1 MAGFNLQVEDK
12 MKIKSLKSQI
22 TMMIIVGLVL
32 SILIGIVFYISKSTV
47 KKTIQQGVKTTQS
60 TALDTQP
67 IKEFVS
73 KCQDKL
79 AKEAITLI
87 GKQGG
92 YIYKSQGGDLI
103 DYSGSDQGIF
113 FIMYGGNKVAYNIE
127 QPPIYLIAPFSS
139 TPPDYPWISFPYK
152 DSQSN
157 DQTFDGIF
165 GLSNMPPL
173 NNSQG
178 PNSIQ
183 SQIESYI
190 DNKMGI
196 CADLKTFTNEG
207 YEISVNKSK
216 TTATIA
222 SSDVRIKTSMPIRI
236 INKATGE
243 QTYIDA
249 FSTSVNVRV
258 QDIYYF
264 AKSILSN
271 DVTKINFDLKDVA
284 NNKNSFRIEVLD
296 NIFSKDDIVII
307 TDDKSQI
314 SGKQYE
320 YRLARKNRAPALYY
334 IKENIIQLPRDYMI
348 YQDDLI
354 RGSELNA
361 EDPDEDS
368 VRITITDQLNPT
380 GNTPAGNPP
389 GAKLFGREKFF
400 VVVSYFDALRASD
413 STLDSDFAYL
423 KSKGVGGI
431 RIFPNWWNWNNGD
444 RQAATDTLIDENGN
458 LRQSQ
463 LDRLKI
469 VLDKAKN
476 KEFIVDVSFAREV
489 AGQEVIDINEYK
501 NGIIE
506 AVGMIKQD
514 GYKDILI
521 DIQNEHNGGITYL
534 SDNDVKDIRDDIK
547 QIAPDYPL
555 GASIAYDASTSYAI
569 DAANVVNLDV
579 ILYHDPRTA
588 DWYQRTGQVVNELK
602 VSGKPVYLEEPE
614 RWMPGS
620 SLTSNDFMT
629 AMTQA
634 KSAGAAAW
642 TFHTEAGFDLRSDSL
657 QSQLSSVERE
667 FLDSINGLQ
676 LNPIGIGS
684 NLPVMLDRPQ
694 IKFRI
699 EASDGI
705 LSDYQIITVNQE

>member
-1 MAGFNLQVEDK
+1 M
-12 MKIKSLKSQI
+12 KSLKSVKSQI
-22 TMMIIVGLVL
+22 TMMIIVGIVLFILV
-32 SILIGIVFYISKSTV
+32 GIVLYISKSTI
-47 KKTIQQGVKTTQS
+47 KKTTQQGAKITQS
-60 TALDTQP
+60 AAFDTQP

-79 AKEAITLI
+79 AKEAINLI

-92 YIYKSQGGDLI
+92 YIYKSQGGELI
-103 DYSGSDQGIF
+103 DYSDSDQGMF
-113 FIMYGGNKVAYNIE
+113 FVMYEGNRVAYNIK
-127 QPPIYLIAPFSS
+127 QLPLLSVPSFFSS
-139 TPPDYPWISFPYK
+139 PPEYPWISFPYSIVDPNLK
-152 DSQSN
+152 
-157 DQTFDGIF
+157 TFDGIF

-173 NNSQG
+173 NASQG
-178 PNSIQ
+178 PHSIQ
-183 SQIESYI
+183 SQVESYI
-190 DNKMGI
+190 DNKMES
-196 CADLKTFTNEG
+196 CADLNSFINEG
-207 YEISVNKSK
+207 YDITVNKSK
-216 TTATIA
+216 TTVTLA
-222 SSDVRIKTSMPIRI
+222 SSDVRIKTSMPIEIKNR
-236 INKATGE
+236 ATSE
-243 QTYIDA
+243 QTYIDT
-249 FSTSVNVRV
+249 FSTTVNVRLG
-258 QDIYYF
+258 DMHSF
-264 AKSILSN
+264 AKNIVYN
-271 DVTKINFDLKDVA
+271 DVTNIKFNLRDVG
-284 NNKNSFRIEVLD
+284 NNENSFRINVLD

-314 SGKQYE
+314 SGKQFE
-320 YRLARKNRAPALYY
+320 YRFARENRAPALYY
-334 IKENIIQLPRDYMI
+334 IKESIIQLPRDYMI
-348 YQDDLI
+348 YQEDLI

-368 VRITITDQLNPT
+368 VRITITDQLNSA
-380 GNTPAGNPP
+380 GNTPAGNTP
-389 GAKLFGREKFF
+389 GAKLFGQEKFF

-413 STLDSDFAYL
+413 STLDSDFTYL
-423 KSKGVGGI
+423 KSKGVDGI

>member
-1 MAGFNLQVEDK
+1 

-22 TMMIIVGLVL
+22 TMMITVGLVL
-32 SILIGIVFYISKSTV
+32 FILVGLILYISKSTI
-47 KKTIQQGVKTTQS
+47 KKTTQQGAKTTQG

-79 AKEAITLI
+79 AKEAVTLI

-92 YIYKSQGGDLI
+92 YIYKNQGGDLV
-103 DYSGSDQGIF
+103 DYSDSDQGIF
-113 FIMYGGNKVAYNIE
+113 FIMYDSNKVAYNIK
-127 QPPIYLIAPFSS
+127 QPPIYSIAPFSS
-139 TPPDYPWISFPYK
+139 VPPDYPWISFPYK
-152 DSQSN
+152 NTQSN
-157 DQTFDGIF
+157 DRLFDGIF

-183 SQIESYI
+183 SQIENYI
-190 DNKMGI
+190 DNKMES
-196 CADLKTFTNEG
+196 CADLRPFTNEG
-207 YEISVNKSK
+207 YEINANKSK
-216 TTATIA
+216 TTATIG
-222 SSDVRIKTSMPIRI
+222 SSDVRIKTSMPIKI
-236 INKATGE
+236 INKATSE
-243 QTYIDA
+243 QTYIDEV
-249 FSTSVNVRV
+249 STIIDLRLG
-258 QDIYYF
+258 DMYYF
-264 AKSILSN
+264 VKNIISN
-271 DVTKINFDLKDVA
+271 DVVKVNFNLKDA
-284 NNKNSFRIEVLD
+284 GNNKNSFRINVLD
-296 NIFSKDDIVII
+296 NIFSKDDIVTI

-314 SGKQYE
+314 SGKRFE
-320 YRLARKNRAPALYY
+320 YRFARENRAPALYY
-334 IKENIIQLPRDYMI
+334 IKENIIKLPRDYMI
-348 YQDDLI
+348 YRGDLI

-368 VRITITDQLNPT
+368 VRITITDQLNPA
-380 GNTPAGNPP
+380 GNTP
-389 GAKLFGREKFF
+389 GAKLFGQEKFF

-413 STLDSDFAYL
+413 STLDSDFTYL

-431 RIFPNWWNWNNGD
+431 RIFPNWWNWNNGNP
-444 RQAATDTLIDENGN
+444 QAATDTLIDENGN
-458 LRQSQ
+458 LRQNQ

-476 KEFIVDVSFAREV
+476 KEFIVDVSFARET
-489 AGQEVIDINEYK
+489 AGQEAIDINEYK

-506 AVGMIKQD
+506 AVRMIKQD
-514 GYKDILI
+514 GHKDILI

-547 QIAPDYPL
+547 QIAPEYPL
-555 GASIAYDASTSYAI
+555 GASIAYDASASYAI

-614 RWMPGS
+614 RWRPGS

-634 KSAGAAAW
+634 ESAGAAAW
-642 TFHTEAGFDLRSDSL
+642 TFHTEAGFDLGSGSL

-667 FLDSINGLQ
+667 FLDSINGFRP
-676 LNPIGIGS
+676 NPIGVGS

-699 EASDGI
+699 EANDGS